1 MDPHAASVR
10 HGPSVA
16 SNQQATIKS
25 TEATS
30 EELDIRLQNEA
41 EDALFD
47 LNWEV
52 DQNVLQGKD
61 AKTKPLKPQ
70 KKETKPKGVERKE
83 KGVFTRKEMDKL
95 EKDASGFSQGEGN
108 REYHLPP
115 QALIKLALRLGDS
128 ITPDTPPDELVRMI
142 RNELAEGAKLPDVS
156 QVDKTFDFLLEIT
169 KKKLESSTGLEAV
182 NLEKLY
188 QTIASTKMRHYEA
201 FKADIEAAYNIIG
214 AANVLVTENRTTG
227 ETLDHLREMINNPQ
241 DVHTKHKYYRNKS
254 YDHKMLRTEFKLLF
268 NYMGSLVKE
277 KLEKPHLKQLMEEIK
292 VLQSILGVY
301 RQSQREISSMV
312 VHLDKSVG
320 LFDEKGKD

>member
-1 MDPHAASVR
+1 MGEHAVPIGHRPSIAS
-10 HGPSVA
+10 SQKA
-16 SNQQATIKS
+16 AFESAQ
-25 TEATS
+25 ATS

-41 EDALFD
+41 EDAAQQMIID
-47 LNWEV
+47 V
-52 DQNVLQGKD
+52 DENVAKGMA

-70 KKETKPKGVERKE
+70 EKETKPKGVERKE
-83 KGVFTRKEMDKL
+83 RGVFTRKELDKL
-95 EKDASGFSQGEGN
+95 DKDAGGFSQGEGN
-108 REYHLPP
+108 REYRLPP
-115 QALIKLALRLGDS
+115 QALVNLALKLGDS
-128 ITPDTPPDELVRMI
+128 ITPDTSPDDLVQMI
-142 RNELAEGAKLPDVS
+142 RNALAEGVKQPDVS

-169 KKKLESSTGLEAV
+169 QKKLESSSGLEAV
-182 NLEKLY
+182 YLEKLY
-188 QTIASTKMRHYEA
+188 QNIASTKVRHYEA
-201 FKADIEAAYNIIG
+201 FKADIEAAHNIIG
-214 AANVLVTENRTTG
+214 AANVLVTANRTTG

-241 DVHTKHKYYRNKS
+241 DVHTKHKYYKSKS

-301 RQSQREISSMV
+301 RQAQREISSMV